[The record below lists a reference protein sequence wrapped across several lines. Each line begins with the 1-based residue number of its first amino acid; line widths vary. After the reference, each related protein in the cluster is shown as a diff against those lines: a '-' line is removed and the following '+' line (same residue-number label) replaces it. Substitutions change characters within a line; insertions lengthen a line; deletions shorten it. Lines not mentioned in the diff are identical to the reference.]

1 MKKYLLDTNICIF
14 LMKGR
19 RDVGDRLHAI
29 GVSNCFISEITKAE
43 LLYGAYNS
51 KRNKEKELALVERLL
66 SLFTIIPIS
75 EVIPVY
81 ARQKARLRR
90 AGTPVDDLDLFIGS
104 TAITYGYTMVTE
116 NVRHFELQEGIE
128 LENWVRR

>member
-1 MKKYLLDTNICIF
+1 M
-14 LMKGR
+14 
-19 RDVGDRLHAI
+19 
-29 GVSNCFISEITKAE
+29 
-43 LLYGAYNS
+43 LYGAYKSN
-51 KRNKEKELALVERLL
+51 NPKEIRFTTDFL
-66 SLFTIIPIS
+66 SQFTITPIS
-75 EVIPVY
+75 AAIPVY
-81 ARQKARLRR
+81 ARQKARLSR